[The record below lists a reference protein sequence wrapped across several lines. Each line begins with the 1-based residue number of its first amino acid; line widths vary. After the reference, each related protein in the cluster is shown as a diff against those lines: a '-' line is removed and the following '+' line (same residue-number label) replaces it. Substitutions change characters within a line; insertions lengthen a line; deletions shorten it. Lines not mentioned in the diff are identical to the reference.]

1 MLRLHPLCTLMPIMP
16 THTHYICNICGAE
29 TTKWSGQCPDCNAWN
44 SLVEYQSSSAPHRK
58 NKSKGYAGTT
68 QTDIQTL
75 SAVECTHIQRLST
88 SMPEFDRVL
97 GGGIVP
103 GSVVLIGGDPGVG
116 KSSLL
121 LQVLAQMSQQ
131 QAVLYVSGEESANQV
146 ALRAQRMGVTNDQLK
161 LLTETQVESIIAGAQ
176 KCQPKVMVIDSIQT
190 MYVADITSAP
200 GGVAQVR
207 ESAAALTQF
216 AKQHHIAV
224 LLVGHVTKTGEVAG
238 PRVLEH
244 IVDAVLYLEG
254 QNDGRFRILRGIK
267 NRFGAVNELG
277 VFAMTD
283 KGMREVSNPSAIF
296 LSSEVPDAA
305 GSTVMIAWEGTRP
318 LLVELQAL
326 VDQSYLPNPRR
337 VTVGIEQNRLVMLLA
352 VLHRHASISTYDQDV
367 FVNAVGGIR
376 ISETASDLAILT
388 AIVSSLK
395 NAIVPR
401 DTAIFGE
408 VGLSGEV
415 RPVPN
420 GTERVSEAIK
430 HGFKRIIAPSKNLP
444 GQRQQGIEYIGVK
457 TLSAALT
464 ALF

>member
-1 MLRLHPLCTLMPIMP
+1 MPADIR
-16 THTHYICNICGAE
+16 YICNLCG
-29 TTKWSGQCPDCNAWN
+29 TDYSKWAGQCADCGAWN
-44 SLVEYQSSSAPHRK
+44 SLVEYKTSGKPRK
-58 NKSKGYAGTT
+58 KSQGYSGQATSEV
-68 QTDIQTL
+68 QAL
-75 SAVECTHIQRLST
+75 SEVRCEAINRLST
-88 SMPEFDRVL
+88 AMPELDRVL
-97 GGGIVP
+97 GGGVVP

-121 LQVLAQMSQQ
+121 LQVLAEMSRHHD
-131 QAVLYVSGEESANQV
+131 VLYVSGEESVSQI
-146 ALRAQRMGVTNDQLK
+146 ALRAQRMNVSNDKLK
-161 LLTETQVESIIAGAQ
+161 LLTETQVESIIAAAQ
-176 KCQPKVMVIDSIQT
+176 TCQPKIMVIDSIQT
-190 MYVADITSAP
+190 MYTAEITSAP

-216 AKQHHIAV
+216 AKQNQVAV
-224 LLVGHVTKTGEVAG
+224 FLVGHVTKTGEVAG

-283 KGMREVSNPSAIF
+283 SGMKEISNPSAIF
-296 LSSEVPDAA
+296 LSREVPDSA
-305 GSTVMIAWEGTRP
+305 GSVVMVAWEGTRP

-337 VTVGIEQNRLVMLLA
+337 VTVGIEQNRMAMLLA
-352 VLHRHASISTYDQDV
+352 VLHRHAGVSTYDQDV

-376 ISETASDLAILT
+376 ISETASDLAILL
-388 AIVSSLK
+388 AVVSSLK
-395 NAIVPR
+395 NSILPR
-401 DTAIFGE
+401 DTAVFGE

-420 GTERVSEAIK
+420 GVDRVNEAIK
-430 HGFKRIIAPSKNLP
+430 HGFKRIIAPKKNIPSKKPANVELVSVVTL
-444 GQRQQGIEYIGVK
+444 QALLQQV
-457 TLSAALT
+457 
-464 ALF
+464 F